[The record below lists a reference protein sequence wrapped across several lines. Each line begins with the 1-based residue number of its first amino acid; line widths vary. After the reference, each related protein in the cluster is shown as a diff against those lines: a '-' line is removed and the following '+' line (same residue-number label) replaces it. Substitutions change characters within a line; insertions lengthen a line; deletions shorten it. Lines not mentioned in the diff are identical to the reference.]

1 MAAQNSG
8 VALCR
13 ASNTFTPTCSFIFI
27 QPTPTSAFCNLIVCK
42 QGRLASIFM
51 VLVQRIFSYKHM
63 EHKELPCLFVLLNL
77 FRISFILSGSVPV
90 RRDFKGPTNWQADA
104 FGARQLGRW
113 STDTITDNPHNKQT
127 DTYTYT
133 KVHIHTQT
141 ICECWVCLMLIL
153 ILKLINKL
161 LVGFQNIARIANAVQ
176 VTIWL

>member
-1 MAAQNSG
+1 MTSAPLARRRGSTCTLGRGSGCVYIIIGDVIKMKMHFWNLLFTLYIKKIERETTWLFSFVAAQNSG

-90 RRDFKGPTNWQADA
+90 RRDFKGPTN
-104 FGARQLGRW
+104 
-113 STDTITDNPHNKQT
+113 
-127 DTYTYT
+127 
-133 KVHIHTQT
+133 
-141 ICECWVCLMLIL
+141 
-153 ILKLINKL
+153 
-161 LVGFQNIARIANAVQ
+161 
-176 VTIWL
+176 

>member
-1 MAAQNSG
+1 MSLKWKCICGTCYSLNNIEKIERETTWLFSFVAAQNSG

-127 DTYTYT
+127 DTYTYS
-133 KVHIHTQT
+133 KVHTQT
-141 ICECWVCLMLIL
+141 ITR
-153 ILKLINKL
+153 K
-161 LVGFQNIARIANAVQ
+161 
-176 VTIWL
+176 